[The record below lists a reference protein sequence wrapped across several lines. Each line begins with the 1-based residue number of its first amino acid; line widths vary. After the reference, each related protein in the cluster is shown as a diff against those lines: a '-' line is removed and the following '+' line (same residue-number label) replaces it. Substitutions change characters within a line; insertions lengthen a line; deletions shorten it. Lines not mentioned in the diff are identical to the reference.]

1 MPHHV
6 LLVCWRPYF
15 RASMVLISRVHCL
28 QSPPVGDFGV
38 DDDPANPT
46 HELTIANL
54 GIGNEWPTTSRPQPN
69 RLRACRP
76 QPNSDNDNSNDDD
89 HDDEDD
95 DGDDEDDEH
104 DYLD

>member
-1 MPHHV
+1 MKQFLNKMKQLSRPHGNDHDQYYEYDYDGGDDYE

-28 QSPPVGDFGV
+28 QSPPAGDFGV

-54 GIGNEWPTTSRPQPN
+54 RIGNEWPVKRV
-69 RLRACRP
+69 
-76 QPNSDNDNSNDDD
+76 
-89 HDDEDD
+89 
-95 DGDDEDDEH
+95 
-104 DYLD
+104 